1 MSTKNGD
8 ILLFGSNFAVER
20 REGSYTIYSALDD
33 IYCIEPG
40 YTTLNF
46 H

>member
-1 MSTKNGD
+1 MVTFYFLDLSF
-8 ILLFGSNFAVER
+8 ILPLKGER
-20 REGSYTIYSALDD
+20 ALTLYSALDD